1 MNIPSGLQQVMEL
14 YRLVRVS
21 HRSRINAVKEIAKMR
36 RRDPQTV
43 TSACTRS
50 LGIDTDQLDYFLLPQ
65 NAEIFCEH
73 LVRRFPSYQ
82 KEIETFFNQ
91 LVGKK
96 DVSAED
102 PAGVVRTLFP
112 KERKD
117 LLRLLLL
124 QNIGKRFVSWSVREE
139 IPDDIRREM
148 SEIKKQIDAS

>member
-21 HRSRINAVKEIAKMR
+21 HRSRINAVKEIAKTR

-50 LGIDTDQLDYFLLPQ
+50 LGIDTVELENFLLPK
-65 NAEIFCEH
+65 NAGAFCEH
-73 LVRRFPSYQ
+73 LVRRFPANQ

-91 LVGKK
+91 IEGKK

-112 KERKD
+112 NERKD
-117 LLRLLLL
+117 LLRSLLLK
-124 QNIGKRFVSWSVREE
+124 NIGKRFVAWSVRED
-139 IPDDIRREM
+139 IPEDVRREM
-148 SEIKKQIDAS
+148 SEIKKQIDV

>member
-21 HRSRINAVKEIAKMR
+21 HRSRINAAKEIAKTR
-36 RRDPQTV
+36 RRDLQTII
-43 TSACTRS
+43 SACTRS
-50 LGIDTDQLDYFLLPQ
+50 LGIDTDRLDYFLLPQ

-73 LVRRFPSYQ
+73 LVRRFPPYQ

-91 LVGKK
+91 LAGKK

-102 PAGVVRTLFP
+102 PSGVVKTLFP
-112 KERKD
+112 KEKKD
-117 LLRLLLL
+117 LLRSLLL
-124 QNIGKRFVSWSVREE
+124 QNIGKRFVSWSVRED
-139 IPDDIRREM
+139 IPDDIRREI